1 MRGVSFETKSGEF
14 VSVLGPSG
22 CGKTTLLRLLTGALK
37 PDSGAVD
44 RKPEHGDGP
53 AGALLVRQENSLFP
67 WMTALDNAAFGLEM
81 QSVVRAERE
90 RLARAA
96 LRKFGLADFESAYP
110 RELSSGM
117 KQRVAL
123 ARAFV
128 SRPAALLLDEPF
140 AAVDAQTRLQLQ
152 QELLDA
158 WSDALR
164 LSVIFVTHD
173 IDEAILLSDR
183 VIVLTAKPA
192 TVHASVEIPLPRPR
206 PPATSLDPRFLA
218 IKRNLLSMLGVQLE
232 LPAHA

>member
-1 MRGVSFETKSGEF
+1 M
-14 VSVLGPSG
+14 
-22 CGKTTLLRLLTGALK
+22 K
-37 PDSGAVD
+37 PNAGTVD
-44 RKPEHGDGP
+44 CRPEHGDGS

-81 QSVVRAERE
+81 QSVDRTDRE
-90 RLARAA
+90 PLARNA
-96 LRKFGLADFESAYP
+96 LRKFGLGDFESAYP

-158 WSDALR
+158 WADAPR

-173 IDEAILLSDR
+173 VDEAILLSDR
-183 VIVLTAKPA
+183 VIVLSSNP
-192 TVHASVEIPLPRPR
+192 ASVRACVDIPLSRPR
-206 PPATSLDPRFLA
+206 PPATSLDPQFLA